1 MPTDYVMFI
10 HGVSTRESAVPPVYA
25 NGLFTKIGMR
35 IKKNSAANA
44 QEPARGLTSVPLY
57 WGSVG
62 KTIED
67 KLRAKYQKSPLWENF
82 WFLPFREGM
91 ALQFAGDAALYL
103 SRYVGGMIA
112 DKLKADMV
120 TYMGSLDKLQPDSGD
135 RLHIVA
141 HSLGTIIL
149 FDLLFSVRWGK
160 DGQGLPG
167 WESVQAIREAIY
179 GVEPNWETGVR
190 LGSLTTM
197 GSPLGLFSLID
208 VDLSSNDKFIGEK
221 VANTHDV
228 TPRLQKLLERLNTK
242 ATEQNE
248 VAVLP
253 WRNFA
258 HPGDPLA
265 SPLLP
270 LIPHL
275 ISNPGDYIEVKDCMT
290 TAPGDWLFFLIKR
303 SFIALLH
310 ARAAHTGYWDNAIVA
325 DTVGDF
331 ILKSAASRQT
341 AL

>member
-10 HGVSTRESAVPPVYA
+10 HGVSTRETVVPPTYA
-25 NGLFTKIGMR
+25 NDFFTKIGMY
-35 IKKNSAANA
+35 IKKNRAASA
-44 QEPARGLTSVPLY
+44 QEPARELKSVPLY

-62 KTIED
+62 KAMED
-67 KLRAKYQKSPLWENF
+67 ELRVKYQSSPLWKNF
-82 WFLPFREGM
+82 WFRPFREGM
-91 ALQFAGDAALYL
+91 ALQFAGDVALYL

-112 DKLKADMV
+112 DKLKSDMV
-120 TYMGSLDKLQPDSGD
+120 TYMGSFDKLQPDSGD
-135 RLHIVA
+135 RLHIIT

-149 FDLLFSVRWGK
+149 FDLLFSARWGK

-179 GVEPNWETGVR
+179 GVEPNWESGIR

-208 VDLSSNDKFIGEK
+208 VDLSSTDKLIGGK

-228 TPRLQKLLERLNTK
+228 TPRLQTLLERLNTK
-242 ATEQNE
+242 ATELNE
-248 VAVLP
+248 TAVLP

-270 LIPHL
+270 LIPYM
-275 ISNPGDYIEVKDCMT
+275 ISNAGDYIEVKDYMT
-290 TAPGDWLFFLIKR
+290 SAPGDWLFFLFKS
-303 SFIALLH
+303 SFIALAH
-310 ARAAHTGYWDNAIVA
+310 ASAAHLGYWESANVA
-325 DTVGDF
+325 DTVGNL
-331 ILKSAASRQT
+331 ILKSAASSQT
-341 AL
+341 AP